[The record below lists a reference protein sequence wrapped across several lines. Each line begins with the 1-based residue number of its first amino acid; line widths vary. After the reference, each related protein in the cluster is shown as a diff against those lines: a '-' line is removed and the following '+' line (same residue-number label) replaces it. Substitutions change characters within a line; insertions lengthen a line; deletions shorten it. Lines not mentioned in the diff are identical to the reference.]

1 MLPFLPLENEIGNIP
16 VSVVL
21 NVLLGLPWMG
31 GWENG
36 ELFNHIDFQF
46 YNMKRVMGKDGVDSS
61 TTM

>member
-31 GWENG
+31 GWENAR
-36 ELFNHIDFQF
+36 EPSSDVLSLALCPFN
-46 YNMKRVMGKDGVDSS
+46 KSES
-61 TTM
+61 